1 MGDRI
6 EIDFRH
12 FIKLAKGFV
21 VSWASL
27 STLLNE
33 MASNFVLS
41 KELNNVL
48 LEELKLSETKLHE
61 ILSKNKDAD
70 IEAKNP
76 NELNTRSDRNISLSP
91 ESDNLELENN
101 VNNENDAAG
110 NEILFETH
118 QGESDNGTI
127 QNETIEVEQDP
138 KSESDVEIVANII
151 SKNKLECRICWKRFS
166 SKSIFDLHEK
176 NHKSEK
182 PQECKTCGQRLT
194 LSCIMNKHKS
204 IRTKEILDIG
214 SESSNTELEPEELE
228 NDSLTPIELTML
240 KVDDIDHEYDTV
252 EHLPTV
258 APR

>member
-41 KELNNVL
+41 KELNKVL

-70 IEAKNP
+70 IEANRMNNS

-127 QNETIEVEQDP
+127 QNEVVEVEQDL
-138 KSESDVEIVANII
+138 KSETEVEIVEDIN
-151 SKNKLECRICWKRFS
+151 SKNELECTICWKRFS
-166 SKSIFDLHEK
+166 SKTSFDLHEK
-176 NHKSEK
+176 NHKSE
-182 PQECKTCGQRLT
+182 
-194 LSCIMNKHKS
+194 
-204 IRTKEILDIG
+204 
-214 SESSNTELEPEELE
+214 SNRNAKL
-228 NDSLTPIELTML
+228 
-240 KVDDIDHEYDTV
+240 VDKG
-252 EHLPTV
+252 
-258 APR
+258 